1 MIATYGSLIGVFLF
15 SIIEPTWEYNMKCKI
30 VPGKA
35 IPCSYKIV
43 MWPQIVVF
51 AILMIAVTVFF
62 TCSIMQGKKSEAPDL
77 FYVSKDK
84 LLSPEESHWKYG
96 CYCNGDVRLSLSLSL

>member
-1 MIATYGSLIGVFLF
+1 MNPRIMNMIATYGSLIGVFLF
-15 SIIEPTWEYNMKCKI
+15 SIIEPTWEYNMKCEI

-43 MWPQIVVF
+43 MWPQIVIF

-62 TCSIMQGKKSEAPDL
+62 TCSIMQGKK
-77 FYVSKDK
+77 
-84 LLSPEESHWKYG
+84 
-96 CYCNGDVRLSLSLSL
+96 

>member
-1 MIATYGSLIGVFLF
+1 MNPRIMNMIATYGSLIGVFLF

-43 MWPQIVVF
+43 MWPQIVIF

-62 TCSIMQGKKSEAPDL
+62 TCSIMQGKK
-77 FYVSKDK
+77 
-84 LLSPEESHWKYG
+84 
-96 CYCNGDVRLSLSLSL
+96 